1 MENESKNK
9 VENIENSNDKLL
21 LSDVMFSL
29 SDVIGHT
36 VRYKNGNV
44 LKVCGGSE
52 LGLLH
57 INEDTQ
63 TTFGFGRLENV
74 VEIID

>member
-1 MENESKNK
+1 MKNKSKNQ
-9 VENIENSNDKLL
+9 VESINNSNEKLL

-29 SDVIGHT
+29 SDVVGHT

-44 LKVCGGSE
+44 LKVCGGNE

-63 TTFGFGRLENV
+63 TIFGFGRLENV

>member
-1 MENESKNK
+1 MKNEEQDSNNPQNSAL
-9 VENIENSNDKLL
+9 NIA
-21 LSDVMFSL
+21 DVMFSV

-63 TTFGFGRLENV
+63 TTFGFGRLENII
-74 VEIID
+74 EIID

>member
-1 MENESKNK
+1 MKNKSKNQ
-9 VENIENSNDKLL
+9 VESINNSNEKLL
-21 LSDVMFSL
+21 LSDVMFSI
-29 SDVIGHT
+29 SDVVGHT

-63 TTFGFGRLENV
+63 TIFGFGRLENV

>member
-1 MENESKNK
+1 MKNEEEDSNNPQNSAL
-9 VENIENSNDKLL
+9 NIA
-21 LSDVMFSL
+21 DVMFSL

-63 TTFGFGRLENV
+63 TTFGFGRLENII
-74 VEIID
+74 EIID